1 MEGKD
6 RTSIEME
13 ERVETLEKTVKDLIR
28 ARDKMVSSLQ
38 MVGLIMLVFSLV
50 AVLVTFSLGMNVLVV
65 ITILSVV
72 LAVLGV
78 SFLVLSKS

>member
-13 ERVETLEKTVKDLIR
+13 ERVGTLERTVKDLIR

-50 AVLVTFSLGMNVLVV
+50 AVLVTFSLGMNVLAV

>member
-1 MEGKD
+1 MEEKD

-13 ERVETLEKTVKDLIR
+13 ERVGTLEKTVKDLIR
-28 ARDKMVSSLQ
+28 TRDKMISSLQ
-38 MVGLIMLVFSLV
+38 MVGLIMLVFSLI
-50 AVLVTFSLGMNVLVV
+50 AVLVTLSLGMNVLAV